1 MVSIRASDGAEQTI
15 RPYQHLTSRTAR
27 LTTFWRS
34 DVVGTRKSKHS
45 HIHFGNMRLKSS
57 LGCHW
62 LSQAANGKIEFDPL
76 IEQIGL
82 DLATFS
88 PS

>member
-1 MVSIRASDGAEQTI
+1 MEIIVENAA
-15 RPYQHLTSRTAR
+15 PLH
-27 LTTFWRS
+27 
-34 DVVGTRKSKHS
+34 
-45 HIHFGNMRLKSS
+45 
-57 LGCHW
+57 
-62 LSQAANGKIEFDPL
+62 AANGKIEFDPL